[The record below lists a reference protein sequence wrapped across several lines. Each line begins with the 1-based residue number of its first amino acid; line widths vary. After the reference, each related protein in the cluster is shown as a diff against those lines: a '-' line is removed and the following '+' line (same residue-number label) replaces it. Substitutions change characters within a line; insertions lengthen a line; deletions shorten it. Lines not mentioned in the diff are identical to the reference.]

1 MNLHE
6 LVIRSARRYP
16 LRPAVAGEGRE
27 LTYRALDRAAD
38 AYARLLARA
47 GVGRGDR
54 VVLWGDKSPEV
65 VVAMQ
70 AVLRLGAVYVPQ
82 DGTAPAG
89 RVATVA
95 RDCAARVVCATGTR
109 LTRIRPALDL
119 PVPLD
124 GTAQPDGTTRPDAVP
139 GLVTVLDLAAAP
151 PGDDEAVP
159 PVDTEVKPDDPAF
172 ILYTSGSTG
181 TPKGVSIS
189 HRNARA
195 FVDWAVELLG
205 AGPGDRFANHAPLV
219 FDLSV
224 LDLYAAF
231 AAGASVRLVP
241 ATLAYAPGELV
252 EFLHRERITV
262 WYSVPSALILMIR
275 GGGLLDRPAPAG
287 LRAVLF
293 AGEPFPIAH
302 VRRLAAW
309 TKARLL
315 NLYGPTETNVCTWHE
330 VVPAD
335 LERDRPVPIGR
346 AASGDEVWAR
356 TDAGAVAGPGEQGE
370 LVVTGPTVMLGYWGG
385 PPGSGEYATGD
396 IVTVLPDGS
405 FDYVGRRDHAV
416 KVRGHRIELGEIETT
431 CDAHDEVET
440 AAVVVAGE
448 GMDARLVAFVVPVPG
463 ARPGALALR
472 RHLAERLPSYMI
484 TDHVHLLDDLPRTRN
499 GKIDRPALVRRH
511 LTLSKG
517 RS

>member
-38 AYARLLARA
+38 AYALLLARA

-82 DGTAPAG
+82 DGTAPVG

-95 RDCAARVVCATGTR
+95 RDCAARVVCATGAR
-109 LTRIRPALDL
+109 LTRIRPALGL
-119 PVPLD
+119 PAEHG
-124 GTAQPDGTTRPDAVP
+124 GTARLDAVP
-139 GLVTVLDLAAAP
+139 SRVTVLDLAAAP

-195 FVDWAVELLG
+195 FVDWAVDLLG

-241 ATLAYAPGELV
+241 AALAYAPGELV

-370 LVVTGPTVMLGYWGG
+370 LVVSGPSVMLGYWGAA
-385 PPGSGEYATGD
+385 PGSGEYATGD

-431 CDAHDEVET
+431 CDAHEEVET

>member
-1 MNLHE
+1 VNLHE
-6 LVIRSARRYP
+6 LVIRSARRH
-16 LRPAVAGEGRE
+16 RDRTAVAAAGRE
-27 LTYRALDRAAD
+27 LSYRELDRGAD
-38 AYARLLARA
+38 EFARLLAAA

-54 VVLWGDKSPEV
+54 VVIWGDKSPEV

-82 DGTAPAG
+82 DGTAPVG
-89 RVATVA
+89 RVVTVA
-95 RDCAARVVCATGTR
+95 HDCEARVVCATGDR
-109 LTRIRPALDL
+109 LTEITATLGGVAALDL
-119 PVPLD
+119 EASAPA
-124 GTAQPDGTTRPDAVP
+124 GAE
-139 GLVTVLDLAAAP
+139 AAP
-151 PGDDEAVP
+151 AADA
-159 PVDTEVKPDDPAF
+159 EVKPDDPAF

-195 FVDWAVELLG
+195 FVDWAVELLD
-205 AGPGDRFANHAPLV
+205 AGPDDRFANHAPLV

-231 AAGASVRLVP
+231 SVGASVRLVP
-241 ATLAYAPGELV
+241 AALAYTPGELV
-252 EFLHRERITV
+252 EFLHHEQITV

-309 TKARLL
+309 THARLL

-335 LERDRPVPIGR
+335 LERERPVPIGK

-356 TDAGAVAGPGEQGE
+356 TDDGTVAEPDEQGE
-370 LVVTGPTVMLGYWGG
+370 LIVSGPTVMLGYWGKG
-385 PPGSGEYATGD
+385 PHSEEYATGD
-396 IVTVLPDGS
+396 IVTVLPDGG

-416 KVRGHRIELGEIETT
+416 KVRGHRIELGEIEIT
-431 CDAHDEVET
+431 CNAHPDVET

-448 GMDARLVAFVVPVPG
+448 GMDARLVAFVVPVSG

-484 TDHVHLLDDLPRTRN
+484 ADHVHALSDLPRTRN
-499 GKIDRPALVRRH
+499 GKIDRPELVRRH